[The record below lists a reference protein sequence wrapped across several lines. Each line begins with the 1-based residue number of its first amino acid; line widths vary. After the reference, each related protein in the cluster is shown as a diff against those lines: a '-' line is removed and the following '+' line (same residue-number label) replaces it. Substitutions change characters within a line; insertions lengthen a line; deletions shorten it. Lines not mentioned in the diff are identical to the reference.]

1 MNKILKRKKRSELF
15 TVKKDELENV
25 CERIFGT
32 IYFTVIARVKSDTM
46 LIPKTELLND
56 YRSATVILQK
66 GSVFAVS
73 NEIKLYI
80 NEEPK
85 PLDVSVFKLTLD
97 EELEKD
103 RFKVDLS
110 DHQKINIRAGEILHN
125 KISFNRGIGNERADL
140 LNLSAVYFPAII
152 SVFEQISDT
161 GHGHENK
168 LWYRALTNALDPEDK
183 RSWSGIYYRMY
194 QALNEQF
201 EKVNALGPIRLNLID
216 TVKMNLSIL
225 LFKVYH
231 LFRYGTKTKS
241 IHLPARSKAYSRFF
255 ERKLEHLNVDEGK
268 VSDDA
273 SFIDDLGADSLDTVE
288 LVMAFEEEF
297 DIEIPDD
304 AAETIQTF
312 GDAVKF
318 INEKIS

>member
-1 MNKILKRKKRSELF
+1 MNYPIIFSEESEDIKGTISFDIEESETEEINNEYAIPFNLSINSPF
-15 TVKKDELENV
+15 LREQVEKNKARLSVSINCQETYFFQNYDISLTEKQSFSVPKDQ
-25 CERIFGT
+25 IFGT

-183 RSWSGIYYRMY
+183 ELLLDDDNDNKDPLEFAQKIIGSPFLKATKMIIEDE
-194 QALNEQF
+194 LNE
-201 EKVNALGPIRLNLID
+201 
-216 TVKMNLSIL
+216 
-225 LFKVYH
+225 
-231 LFRYGTKTKS
+231 
-241 IHLPARSKAYSRFF
+241 
-255 ERKLEHLNVDEGK
+255 
-268 VSDDA
+268 
-273 SFIDDLGADSLDTVE
+273 
-288 LVMAFEEEF
+288 
-297 DIEIPDD
+297 
-304 AAETIQTF
+304 
-312 GDAVKF
+312 
-318 INEKIS
+318 